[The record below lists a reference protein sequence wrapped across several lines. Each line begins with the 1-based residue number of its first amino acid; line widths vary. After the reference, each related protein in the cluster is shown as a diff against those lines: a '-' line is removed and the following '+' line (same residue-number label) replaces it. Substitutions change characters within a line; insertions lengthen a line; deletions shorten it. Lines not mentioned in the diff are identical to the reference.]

1 MVPNGLENRDT
12 MKVVTPFDSTVFL
25 QFHTGHGFQ
34 NLTWCHPG
42 YGSQNLAWDHA
53 WLGFAA

>member
-25 QFHTGHGFQ
+25 QFIPGTGFK
-34 NLTWCHPG
+34 T
-42 YGSQNLAWDHA
+42 
-53 WLGFAA
+53 